1 MPMSVAVSSRIR
13 CALLVAALVAPAAAL
28 AQGRADARGEQVV
41 VTTAAVRIRT
51 APSIISL
58 STDEYGAGTQFRLA
72 PEDYQS
78 KDWFAIEY
86 DGRVLYVP
94 RHAAVLKSRAGMRL
108 APSVMQA
115 GEPTT
120 MPAPMA
126 SAAPAMEPAP
136 QMRAAQPARMATRE
150 PAPERAAPV
159 TPSRA
164 EPTAAPA
171 AVERV
176 AATEPARKPE
186 PAPSAAPAV
195 ATAPAPAATVATAAP
210 APAATVASAAPASA
224 PAPEH
229 KPEVPPMRAQHGN
242 VSGTLGF
249 LGSVTPIKVAGLQP
263 TAHIAGASF
272 INLKYRGWGIYG
284 APELGQG
291 GGYKST
297 LWGGG
302 LSRDLLNLHLLH
314 ATALGGYAQYS
325 ETPDGA
331 TPSATQTMCGYSV
344 GGLVSLPIAGP
355 LRLAYRGQYVTATVL
370 GTQVHMTRHS
380 FGLVF

>member
-1 MPMSVAVSSRIR
+1 MK
-13 CALLVAALVAPAAAL
+13 CALLAAALLAPAAAL

-41 VTTAAVRIRT
+41 VTTTTVRIRT

-94 RHAAVLKSRAGMRL
+94 RYAAVMKSRAGMHAA
-108 APSVMQA
+108 APAVMQA
-115 GEPTT
+115 G
-120 MPAPMA
+120 
-126 SAAPAMEPAP
+126 
-136 QMRAAQPARMATRE
+136 
-150 PAPERAAPV
+150 
-159 TPSRA
+159 

-171 AVERV
+171 AVMATAPAMVSAAPMRAPQRAAPQV
-176 AATEPARKPE
+176 AARQPAPE
-186 PAPSAAPAV
+186 PAAPVAQSRPEPTAASAAAERM
-195 ATAPAPAATVATAAP
+195 ATTESAKPDPAPAATTAQPTA
-210 APAATVASAAPASA
+210 VASAAPA
-224 PAPEH
+224 PER
-229 KPEVPPMRAQHGN
+229 KPEPPAMRAQNGGI
-242 VSGTLGF
+242 SGTLGF
-249 LGSVTPIKVAGLQP
+249 LGSVTPIKVAGLEP
-263 TAHIAGASF
+263 TAHISGSSF

-284 APELGQG
+284 APEIGQG

-302 LSRDLLNLHLLH
+302 LSRDLLDIHLLH
-314 ATALGGYAQYS
+314 ATVLGGYAQYS
-325 ETPDGA
+325 ETPDGV
-331 TPSATQTMCGYSV
+331 TPSTTQTMSGYSV

-355 LRLAYRGQYVTATVL
+355 LRLGYRGQYVTATVA

-380 FGLVF
+380 FGFLF

>member
-1 MPMSVAVSSRIR
+1 MPMSVAVSSRMR
-13 CALLVAALVAPAAAL
+13 CALLLAALVAPAAAL

-51 APSIISL
+51 APSMISL

-94 RHAAVLKSRAGMRL
+94 RNAAVLKSRAGMRV

-115 GEPTT
+115 GEPTA

-126 SAAPAMEPAP
+126 SAAPTMEPAP
-136 QMRAAQPARMATRE
+136 QMRAPQPARVAMRE

-159 TPSRA
+159 TQPRP

-171 AVERV
+171 AAERV
-176 AATEPARKPE
+176 AAAEPARKPE
-186 PAPSAAPAV
+186 PTPSVAPA
-195 ATAPAPAATVATAAP
+195 AAAAPAPAATVATAAP
-210 APAATVASAAPASA
+210 ASA

-229 KPEVPPMRAQHGN
+229 KPEAPPMRAQHGN

-331 TPSATQTMCGYSV
+331 TPSATQTMSGYSV

>member
-1 MPMSVAVSSRIR
+1 MR
-13 CALLVAALVAPAAAL
+13 CALLLAALAAPAAAL

-51 APSIISL
+51 APSMISL

-94 RHAAVLKSRAGMRL
+94 RNAAVLKSRAGMRL
-108 APSVMQA
+108 APSVVQA
-115 GEPTT
+115 GEPTA
-120 MPAPMA
+120 MPAAMTA
-126 SAAPAMEPAP
+126 AAPAVTPAP
-136 QMRAAQPARMATRE
+136 QPRTPLPAARVATRE
-150 PAPERAAPV
+150 PAPEP
-159 TPSRA
+159 
-164 EPTAAPA
+164 AAPA
-171 AVERV
+171 VQPKPEPIAAPPAAERV
-176 AATEPARKPE
+176 AAAEPARKPE
-186 PAPSAAPAV
+186 PAPSL
-195 ATAPAPAATVATAAP
+195 APAAAAAP
-210 APAATVASAAPASA
+210 APAASVATAAAAPA

-229 KPEVPPMRAQHGN
+229 KPDAPPMRAQHGN

-331 TPSATQTMCGYSV
+331 TPSATQTMSGYSV

>member
-1 MPMSVAVSSRIR
+1 
-13 CALLVAALVAPAAAL
+13 
-28 AQGRADARGEQVV
+28 
-41 VTTAAVRIRT
+41 
-51 APSIISL
+51 
-58 STDEYGAGTQFRLA
+58 
-72 PEDYQS
+72 
-78 KDWFAIEY
+78 
-86 DGRVLYVP
+86 
-94 RHAAVLKSRAGMRL
+94 
-108 APSVMQA
+108 
-115 GEPTT
+115 
-120 MPAPMA
+120 
-126 SAAPAMEPAP
+126 
-136 QMRAAQPARMATRE
+136 
-150 PAPERAAPV
+150 
-159 TPSRA
+159 
-164 EPTAAPA
+164 
-171 AVERV
+171 
-176 AATEPARKPE
+176 
-186 PAPSAAPAV
+186 
-195 ATAPAPAATVATAAP
+195 
-210 APAATVASAAPASA
+210 
-224 PAPEH
+224 
-229 KPEVPPMRAQHGN
+229 MRAQHGN

-331 TPSATQTMCGYSV
+331 TPAATQTMSGYSV

>member
-13 CALLVAALVAPAAAL
+13 CALLLAALVAPAAAL

-41 VTTAAVRIRT
+41 VTTTAVRIRT

-58 STDEYGAGTQFRLA
+58 STDEYGAGVQFRLA

-86 DGRVLYVP
+86 DGRILYVP
-94 RHAAVLKSRAGMRL
+94 RYAAVLKSRAGMHTA
-108 APSVMQA
+108 APNVMQA
-115 GEPTT
+115 GEPTAMSAPT
-120 MPAPMA
+120 PA
-126 SAAPAMEPAP
+126 AAPIVAPAP
-136 QMRAAQPARMATRE
+136 QVRAPQPAAARVATRE
-150 PAPERAAPV
+150 PLPEAAAPV
-159 TPSRA
+159 APSRK
-164 EPTAAPA
+164 EPVATPA
-171 AVERV
+171 AAERV
-176 AATEPARKPE
+176 AATEPARKPQ
-186 PAPSAAPAV
+186 PAPSV
-195 ATAPAPAATVATAAP
+195 APAAAAPVANTPAATFATAAP
-210 APAATVASAAPASA
+210 APAPAPAT
-224 PAPEH
+224 EH
-229 KPEVPPMRAQHGN
+229 KADAPPMRAQHGN

-249 LGSVTPIKVAGLQP
+249 LGSVTPIKVAGVAP

-272 INLKYRGWGIYG
+272 INLKYRGLGIYG
-284 APELGQG
+284 APEIGQG

-302 LSRDLLNLHLLH
+302 LSLDLIDLHLLH

-331 TPSATQTMCGYSV
+331 TPAVTQTMSGYSV

-355 LRLAYRGQYVTATVL
+355 LRLAYRGQYVTATVA

>member
-1 MPMSVAVSSRIR
+1 MPMSVAVSSRMR
-13 CALLVAALVAPAAAL
+13 CALLAAALVAPAAAL
-28 AQGRADARGEQVV
+28 AQGRADAREQVV
-41 VTTAAVRIRT
+41 VTTTAVRIRT

-58 STDEYGAGTQFRLA
+58 STDEYGAGVQFRLA
-72 PEDYQS
+72 AEDYQS

-94 RHAAVLKSRAGMRL
+94 RYAAVLKSRAGL
-108 APSVMQA
+108 HAAAPSVVQA
-115 GEPTT
+115 GEPTA
-120 MPAPMA
+120 MPAPMTA
-126 SAAPAMEPAP
+126 AAPVVTPAP
-136 QMRAAQPARMATRE
+136 AMRAAQPAPSQVAARQ
-150 PAPERAAPV
+150 PAPEPVAPV
-159 TPSRA
+159 AKPRP
-164 EPTAAPA
+164 EPIAAPA
-171 AVERV
+171 AAERV
-176 AATEPARKPE
+176 AAREPARKPE
-186 PAPSAAPAV
+186 PAPSV
-195 ATAPAPAATVATAAP
+195 APAAAAP
-210 APAATVASAAPASA
+210 APATTVAAAAPAPA
-224 PAPEH
+224 PAPER
-229 KPEVPPMRAQHGN
+229 KPDAPPMRAQHGN

-249 LGSVTPIKVAGLQP
+249 LGSVTPIKIAGLEP
-263 TAHIAGASF
+263 SAHIAGASF

-302 LSRDLLNLHLLH
+302 LSRDLLDLHLLH
-314 ATALGGYAQYS
+314 ATALGGYVQYS

-331 TPSATQTMCGYSV
+331 APSAAQTISGYSV

-380 FGLVF
+380 FGVVF